1 MLWVTFE
8 YLCETKHT
16 TMKLWEKGIPTDKQI
31 EQFTV
36 GNDRELDL
44 VLAKYD
50 ALGSIAHAKMLG
62 QIGLLTDSET
72 TSLVSALEEIILDV
86 EKGNFVIE
94 DSFEDVH
101 SKIEYLLTVELGD
114 AGKKIHTA
122 RSRNDQVLV
131 DVHLYLKD
139 VITDLKEQVRTLFD
153 LMMESAEKHQNVLL
167 PGYTHLQIAMPSSFG
182 MWFSAYAETLIDDIT
197 MLNAALKVVDQNPL
211 GSAAG
216 YGSSFPINRT
226 FTTKELGFETL
237 KYNSVAAQ
245 MSRGKSEKI
254 LAFAM
259 SSVAATLAKFS
270 MDVCLYMSQNFDFIG
285 LPAHLTTGSSIMPH
299 KKNPDV
305 FELIRGK
312 CNKIQALPYEI
323 TLITNNLPSGY
334 HRDLQLLKGGLFPA
348 IQNLKA
354 CLDIA
359 IFSIK
364 DIKVK
369 DNILA
374 DKKYDYL
381 FTVDTL
387 NEMVVAGIPFR
398 DAYKAVA
405 EQLENGTFQ
414 SPKETKHTHEGSI
427 NNLCLAEIKDKMN
440 LAF

>member
-1 MLWVTFE
+1 
-8 YLCETKHT
+8 
-16 TMKLWEKGIPTDKQI
+16 MKLWEKGIPTDKQI
-31 EQFTV
+31 EHFTV

-50 ALGSIAHAKMLG
+50 ALGSIAHAKMLC
-62 QIGLLTDSET
+62 QIGLITEEETDS
-72 TSLVSALEEIILDV
+72 LVLALEDIIFDA
-86 EKGNFVIE
+86 EKGEFEIDE
-94 DSFEDVH
+94 SFEDVH
-101 SKIEYLLTVELGD
+101 SKIEYLLTVKLGD

-131 DVHLYLKD
+131 DVNLYLKD
-139 VITDLKEQVRTLFD
+139 VVTDFKAQVKILFD
-153 LMMESAEKHQNVLL
+153 LLMESAEKYQNVLL

-197 MLNAALKVVDQNPL
+197 MLNAALKIVDQNPL

-226 FTTKELGFETL
+226 FTTQELGFETL
-237 KYNSVAAQ
+237 KFNSVAAQ
-245 MSRGKSEKI
+245 MSRGKSEKTV
-254 LAFAM
+254 AFAM

-270 MDVCLYMSQNFDFIG
+270 MDVCLYMSQNFDFIT
-285 LPAHLTTGSSIMPH
+285 LPSHLTTGSSIMPH

-334 HRDLQLLKGGLFPA
+334 HRDFQLLKEGLFPA

-387 NEMVVAGIPFR
+387 NEMVVAGTPFR

-405 EQLENGTFQ
+405 EQLESGSYQ

-427 NNLCLAEIKDKMN
+427 NNLCLSEIKEKMK

>member
-1 MLWVTFE
+1 
-8 YLCETKHT
+8 
-16 TMKLWEKGIPTDKQI
+16 MKLWEKGIPTDKQI

-62 QIGLLTDSET
+62 KIGLLTNGET
-72 TSLVSALEEIILDV
+72 ESLVVALEEIIEDV
-86 EKGNFVIE
+86 EKGNFIIE

-101 SKIEYLLTVELGD
+101 SKIEYLLTIKLGD

-131 DVHLYLKD
+131 DVNLYLKD
-139 VITDLKEQVRTLFD
+139 VVIDFKRQVKSLFD
-153 LMMESAEKHQNVLL
+153 LLMESAEKHQNVLL

-197 MLNAALKVVDQNPL
+197 MLNAALKIVDQNPL

-226 FTTKELGFETL
+226 FTTQELGFETL
-237 KYNSVAAQ
+237 KFNSVAAQ

-254 LAFAM
+254 VAFAM
-259 SSVAATLAKFS
+259 SSVAATLSKFS
-270 MDVCLYMSQNFDFIG
+270 MDVCLYMSQNFDFIS
-285 LPAHLTTGSSIMPH
+285 LPSHLTTGSSIMPH

-323 TLITNNLPSGY
+323 TLVTNNLPSGY
-334 HRDLQLLKGGLFPA
+334 HRDLQLLKEGLFPA

-359 IFSIK
+359 IFAIK

-381 FTVDTL
+381 FTVDSL
-387 NEMVVAGIPFR
+387 NELVVSGMPFR
-398 DAYKAVA
+398 DAYKLVA
-405 EQLENGTFQ
+405 EQLENGSFQ

-427 NNLCLAEIKDKMN
+427 NNLCLTQIKEKMV
-440 LAF
+440 LAY

>member
-1 MLWVTFE
+1 
-8 YLCETKHT
+8 
-16 TMKLWEKGIPTDKQI
+16 MKLWEKGIPTDKQI
-31 EQFTV
+31 EHFTV

-62 QIGLLTDSET
+62 QIGLLTGEET
-72 TSLVSALEEIILDV
+72 TSLVDALTDIIADIAV
-86 EKGNFVIE
+86 GNFEIE

-101 SKIEYLLTVELGD
+101 SKIEYLLTEKLGD

-139 VITDLKEQVRTLFD
+139 ELKALKEQVKTLFD
-153 LMMESAEKHQNVLL
+153 LLMESAEKHQNVLL

-182 MWFSAYAETLIDDIT
+182 MWFSAYAESFIDDVT
-197 MLNAALKVVDQNPL
+197 MLNAASKIVDQNPL

-226 FTTKELGFETL
+226 FTTQELGFETL
-237 KYNSVAAQ
+237 KFNAVAAQ
-245 MSRGKSEKI
+245 MSRGKAEKTV
-254 LAFAM
+254 AFAM
-259 SSVAATLAKFS
+259 ASVAGTLSKFA

-334 HRDLQLLKGGLFPA
+334 HRDLQLLKEGLFPA

-359 IFSIK
+359 IFSVK
-364 DIKVK
+364 DITVK
-369 DNILA
+369 DNILK

-398 DAYKAVA
+398 DAYKTVA
-405 EQLENGTFQ
+405 EQLEAGTYQ

-427 NNLCLAEIKDKMN
+427 NNLCLDAIKDKMKAA
-440 LAF
+440 L

>member
-1 MLWVTFE
+1 
-8 YLCETKHT
+8 
-16 TMKLWEKGIPTDKQI
+16 MKLWEKGIPTDKQI
-31 EQFTV
+31 EHFTV

-62 QIGLLTDSET
+62 QIGLLTAEET
-72 TSLVSALEEIILDV
+72 TSLVDALTDIIADIAV
-86 EKGNFVIE
+86 GNFEIE

-101 SKIEYLLTVELGD
+101 SKIEYLLTEKLGD

-139 VITDLKEQVRTLFD
+139 ELKALKEQVKTLFD
-153 LMMESAEKHQNVLL
+153 LLMESAEKHQNVLL

-182 MWFSAYAETLIDDIT
+182 MWFSAYAESFIDDVT
-197 MLNAALKVVDQNPL
+197 MLNAASKIVDQNPL

-226 FTTKELGFETL
+226 FTTQELGFETL
-237 KYNSVAAQ
+237 KFNAVAAQ
-245 MSRGKSEKI
+245 MSRGKAEKTV
-254 LAFAM
+254 AFAM
-259 SSVAATLAKFS
+259 ASVAGTLSKFA

-334 HRDLQLLKGGLFPA
+334 HRDLQLLKEGLFPA

-359 IFSIK
+359 IFSVK
-364 DIKVK
+364 DITVK
-369 DNILA
+369 DNILK

-398 DAYKAVA
+398 DAYKTVA
-405 EQLENGTFQ
+405 EQLEAGTYQ

-427 NNLCLAEIKDKMN
+427 NNLCLDAIKDKMKAV
-440 LAF
+440 L

>member
-1 MLWVTFE
+1 
-8 YLCETKHT
+8 
-16 TMKLWEKGIPTDKQI
+16 MKLWEKGIPTDKKI

-50 ALGSIAHAKMLG
+50 AIGSIAHAKMLG
-62 QIGLLTDSET
+62 EIKLLTTAET
-72 TSLVSALEEIILDV
+72 NSLVHALNEIIQDI

-101 SKIEYLLTVELGD
+101 SKVEYLLTAKLGD
-114 AGKKIHTA
+114 TGKKIHTA

-131 DVHLYLKD
+131 DVNLYLKD
-139 VITDLKEQVRTLFD
+139 VVIAFKEQVKTLFD
-153 LMMESAEKHQNVLL
+153 LLIALAKKHQNVLL

-197 MLNAALKVVDQNPL
+197 ILNSALKVVDQNPL

-245 MSRGKSEKI
+245 MSRGKSEKTV
-254 LAFAM
+254 AFAM
-259 SSVAATLAKFS
+259 SSVAATLSKFS
-270 MDVCLYMSQNFDFIG
+270 MDVCLYMSQNFDFIS
-285 LPAHLTTGSSIMPH
+285 LPSHLTTGSSIMPH

-334 HRDLQLLKGGLFPA
+334 HRDLQLLKEGLFPA
-348 IQNLKA
+348 IENLKA

-359 IFSIK
+359 IFAIK
-364 DIKVK
+364 DIQVK
-369 DNILA
+369 ERILD

-381 FTVDTL
+381 FTVDAL
-387 NEMVVAGIPFR
+387 NELVVEGIPFR
-398 DAYKAVA
+398 DAYKIVSD
-405 EQLENGTFQ
+405 QLESGSFQ
-414 SPKETKHTHEGSI
+414 SPKATKHTHEGSI
-427 NNLCLAEIKDKMN
+427 NNLCLDEIKLKMKS
-440 LAF
+440 AF

>member
-1 MLWVTFE
+1 
-8 YLCETKHT
+8 
-16 TMKLWEKGIPTDKQI
+16 MKLWEKGIPTDKQI
-31 EQFTV
+31 EHFTV

-62 QIGLLTDSET
+62 QIGLLTQEET
-72 TSLVSALEEIILDV
+72 TSLVDALNDIIADIV
-86 EKGNFVIE
+86 VGNFEIE

-101 SKIEYLLTVELGD
+101 SKIEYLLTEKLGD

-139 VITDLKEQVRTLFD
+139 ELKALKEQVKTLFD
-153 LMMESAEKHQNVLL
+153 LLMESAEKHQNVLL

-182 MWFSAYAETLIDDIT
+182 MWFSAYGESLIDDVT
-197 MLNAALKVVDQNPL
+197 MLNAASKIVDQNPL

-226 FTTKELGFETL
+226 FTTQELGFETL
-237 KYNSVAAQ
+237 KFNAVAAQ
-245 MSRGKSEKI
+245 MSRGKAEKTV
-254 LAFAM
+254 AFAM
-259 SSVAATLAKFS
+259 ASVAGTLSKFA

-334 HRDLQLLKGGLFPA
+334 HRDLQLLKEGLFPA
-348 IQNLKA
+348 LQNLKA

-359 IFSIK
+359 IFSVK
-364 DIKVK
+364 DITVK
-369 DNILA
+369 DNILK

-405 EQLENGTFQ
+405 EQLEAGTYQ

-427 NNLCLAEIKDKMN
+427 NNLCLDAIKDKMK
-440 LAF
+440 AVF

>member
-1 MLWVTFE
+1 
-8 YLCETKHT
+8 
-16 TMKLWEKGIPTDKQI
+16 MKLWEKGIPTDKKI

-50 ALGSIAHAKMLG
+50 AIGSIAHAKMLAKT
-62 QIGLLTDSET
+62 GLITSSEADLLVN
-72 TSLVSALEEIILDV
+72 SLIEILSDIA
-86 EKGNFVIE
+86 KGDFTIE

-101 SKIEYLLTVELGD
+101 SKIEYLLTIKLGD
-114 AGKKIHTA
+114 TGKKIHTA

-131 DVHLYLKD
+131 DVNLYLKD
-139 VITDLKEQVRTLFD
+139 VVIAFKQQVKDLFD
-153 LMMESAEKHQNVLL
+153 LLMASAEKHQNVLL

-182 MWFSAYAETLIDDIT
+182 LWFSAYAETLIDDIT
-197 MLNAALKVVDQNPL
+197 ILNAALKVVDQNPL

-237 KYNSVAAQ
+237 KFNSVAAQ
-245 MSRGKSEKI
+245 MSRGKSEKTV
-254 LAFAM
+254 AFAM
-259 SSVAATLAKFS
+259 SSVAATLSKFA
-270 MDVCLYMSQNFDFIG
+270 MDVCLYTSQNFDFIS
-285 LPAHLTTGSSIMPH
+285 LPSHLTTGSSIMPH

-334 HRDLQLLKGGLFPA
+334 HRDLQLLKEGLFPA
-348 IQNLKA
+348 IENLKA

-364 DIKVK
+364 DIQVK
-369 DNILA
+369 EHILN

-381 FTVDTL
+381 FTVDAL
-387 NEMVVAGIPFR
+387 NELVVTGIPFR
-398 DAYKAVA
+398 DAYKTVA
-405 EQLENGTFQ
+405 EQLENETFK
-414 SPKETKHTHEGSI
+414 SPSATKHTHEGSI
-427 NNLCLAEIKDKMN
+427 NNLCLDEIKLKMN
-440 LAF
+440 NTYGK